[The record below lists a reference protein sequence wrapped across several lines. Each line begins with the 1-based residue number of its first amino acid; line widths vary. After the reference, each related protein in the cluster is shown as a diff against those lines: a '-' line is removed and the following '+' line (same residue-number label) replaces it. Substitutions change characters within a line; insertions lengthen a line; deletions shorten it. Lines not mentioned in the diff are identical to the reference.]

1 MKCSVLI
8 VNYASWPLTLRCIES
23 LYETGYRDFETIVV
37 DNDSVEPPELP
48 PGVRLLRNKENLGF
62 ARAHNRGIAAS
73 TGDIVV
79 LMNPDTVVEKD
90 FFEDLERFFAN
101 NPKVGIAG
109 PRILESD
116 GEVQLS
122 ARREISAFSG
132 FLGRTSLLTRLFPKS
147 SLVKNQFPAVTGGSY
162 PTSVDWVSGAC
173 MAIRRKTLRGIG
185 SLDERFF
192 MYFEDADLCRRARTA
207 GWLVY
212 YLPHIEII
220 HQTGASS
227 RSKPRAVWLL
237 HKSAFL
243 YHRKHGAHGP
253 INVLSAAVLA
263 GLTLRALAKLGT
275 SLLQELAKR
284 SNLFASSQHAST
296 SAFQQRKS

>member
-1 MKCSVLI
+1 MKFSVLI

-23 LYETGYRDFETIVV
+23 LYETDYKDFEIVVV
-37 DNDSVEPPELP
+37 DNDSVKPPDLP
-48 PGVRLLRNKENLGF
+48 PNVRLIRNKANVGF

-79 LMNPDTVVEKD
+79 LINPDTLVGKP
-90 FFEDLERFFAN
+90 FFESLEPFFEE

-109 PRILESD
+109 PKILDSK
-116 GEVQLS
+116 GELQLS
-122 ARREISAFSG
+122 ARREISALSG

-147 SLVKNQFPAVTGGSY
+147 SLVKSQFPAVTEGSR
-162 PTSVDWVSGAC
+162 PAPVDWVSGAC
-173 MAIRRKTLRGIG
+173 MAIRRDTLQNIG
-185 SLDERFF
+185 PLDERFF
-192 MYFEDADLCRRARTA
+192 MYFEDADLCRRARAA

-212 YLPHIEII
+212 YLPHIEIV

-227 RSKPRAVWLL
+227 RSKPKAVWLL

-253 INVLSAAVLA
+253 LNVFSAAVLA
-263 GLTLRALAKLGT
+263 GLTLRALAKLSA
-275 SLLQELAKR
+275 SLLQ
-284 SNLFASSQHAST
+284 SSRVT
-296 SAFQQRKS
+296 SKD